1 MRKQHICLLILYVY
15 NCKKKPSLFLL
26 TTLFLITTYCKT
38 DHVCKDLN
46 LVQQNIFYLLNSV
59 ANCQTITLNAS
70 TIKHIAK
77 DMSSLDP
84 IKETI
89 SVWK

>member
-1 MRKQHICLLILYVY
+1 MKQQICLLIVYVY
-15 NCKKKPSLFLL
+15 NCKKTAIIILL
-26 TTLFLITTYCKT
+26 TITTYCKT

>member
-1 MRKQHICLLILYVY
+1 MRKQHICLLIVYVY
-15 NCKKKPSLFLL
+15 NCKKKQPSLFLL
-26 TTLFLITTYCKT
+26 TITTYCKT

-70 TIKHIAK
+70 IIKHIAK